1 MLKYNVV
8 PKKNPIDKSVKFYAQ
23 LRPVVPVNLN
33 KIAQLI
39 EKRCSVSSSDVK
51 AVLDALEFEIIS
63 ALQDGKS
70 VRLGDL
76 GSFRPTISSRGTD
89 TAEAFTSDQI
99 HRVNVRF
106 YPSKKMKV
114 SFIVG
119 NAAQTVNFQKEDDDD
134 IAE

>member
-1 MLKYNVV
+1 MLKFNVV
-8 PKKNPIDKSVKFYAQ
+8 PRKNPIDKSIKYYAQ
-23 LRPVVPVNLN
+23 LAPVTPVNLA

-76 GSFRPTISSRGTD
+76 GSFRPTISSKGTD
-89 TAEAFTSDQI
+89 TPEDFTADLI

-106 YPSKKMKV
+106 YPSKTMKV

-119 NAAQTVNFQKEDDDD
+119 NAAQTVTFKKEEREEE
-134 IAE
+134 AE